1 MIREGSVVTVSKMLL
16 SWLSTHTHTHTH
28 SNYTVLFIRFH
39 HSCPTNS
46 DYTHTRAPKHP
57 LPRIPSSELHGNHS
71 LTPIT
76 MATGISI
83 THAFFTDQFPLCVWC
98 VCPCIS
104 LFVSPAPWFSTDTC
118 FFQGGHQPKAI
129 NLLIQSLSRTGRCV
143 TAVSRWLLCGLRC
156 ICCARCNR
164 QSALE
169 QQT

>member
-1 MIREGSVVTVSKMLL
+1 MLLL
-16 SWLSTHTHTHTH
+16 SWLYCTVLYCTHAHTDL
-28 SNYTVLFIRFH
+28 NYTVLFIHFH
-39 HSCPTNS
+39 HPCPTNS
-46 DYTHTRAPKHP
+46 DYTHTCTRAPKHP

-104 LFVSPAPWFSTDTC
+104 LSVSPAPWFSTDMV
-118 FFQGGHQPKAI
+118 FFRGGRQPKAI
-129 NLLIQSLSRTGRCV
+129 NLLIRSLSRTGRCV
-143 TAVSRWLLCGLRC
+143 TAVSRWLLCGLWC
-156 ICCARCNR
+156 ICCARCNS